1 MKFPIV
7 KSIFILSS
15 IMVLSFSIAFAAF
28 EISAYQKLK
37 KRVDDFQ
44 QAGVQVVFEDRI
56 ALIRPINMQTFVEQV
71 GAALAIPL
79 QQKQSATL
87 ALEKGRYVVQPEVAG
102 LSLDRDVLIENL
114 RGRMRTFST
123 VPIVATIKTE
133 QPEVVKSE
141 LEKALPGMIKKLAT
155 VFTFTSKDTNLSM
168 KFRDHLN
175 VLMFKKVLNA
185 ATGDTSIIPDIQDVT
200 FEKLIQEDWGK
211 KINREPVNVKISQ
224 DEKGIVVFDGHG
236 KNGLMLNKEK
246 VRTLL
251 QEALVNPD
259 APIKNELPVDEKAF
273 ALEISPDL
281 QAQGIKEVVAIGHTS
296 YYGSPQNRM
305 FNINAGVNKFNGV
318 MIAKDE
324 VFSFNKHLGPVD
336 GAHGFLKELVI
347 KPEGTVP
354 EFGGG
359 LCQVSTTAYRGAL
372 YAGLPIVERSP
383 HSYAVSYYSQIGGHG
398 IDATIYP
405 GAHDLRFKN
414 DTPAPLLLQAYTEGS
429 EAYFIYY
436 GTSDHR
442 EVKLEGPVIS
452 NRNSI
457 PGADIVESTDLPPGQ
472 KKQLERAHVGF
483 STLWYRYITLPGG
496 LTQKETIASTYHATK
511 DKFMVGV
518 AKPVDGAPK
527 KEGDKSFVD

>member
-1 MKFPIV
+1 
-7 KSIFILSS
+7 
-15 IMVLSFSIAFAAF
+15 MVL
-28 EISAYQKLK
+28 
-37 KRVDDFQ
+37 R
-44 QAGVQVVFEDRI
+44 
-56 ALIRPINMQTFVEQV
+56 
-71 GAALAIPL
+71 
-79 QQKQSATL
+79 
-87 ALEKGRYVVQPEVAG
+87 EV
-102 LSLDRDVLIENL
+102 
-114 RGRMRTFST
+114 
-123 VPIVATIKTE
+123 
-133 QPEVVKSE
+133 
-141 LEKALPGMIKKLAT
+141 
-155 VFTFTSKDTNLSM
+155 
-168 KFRDHLN
+168 
-175 VLMFKKVLNA
+175 
-185 ATGDTSIIPDIQDVT
+185 
-200 FEKLIQEDWGK
+200 
-211 KINREPVNVKISQ
+211 
-224 DEKGIVVFDGHG
+224 
-236 KNGLMLNKEK
+236 
-246 VRTLL
+246 
-251 QEALVNPD
+251 LVNPD
-259 APIKNELPVDEKAF
+259 APIKNELPIDENIF

-305 FNINAGVNKFNGV
+305 FNINAGVSKFNGV

-324 VFSFNKHLGPVD
+324 VFSFNNHLGPVD

-457 PGADIVESTDLPPGQ
+457 PGADIVESMDLPPGQ
-472 KKQLERAHVGF
+472 KKQLEKAHVGF